1 MNQSGDDDPTLAA
14 LTDAFRNHRPEP
26 ASDDQC
32 PDPEVIFDA
41 AAGELALAQ
50 RQRVIDHVAACRS
63 CGEAWRLA
71 MAMGAGP
78 ADDQQPAAVTSIDA
92 HRQPPGGSR
101 RSPTLT
107 RFAIAAGI
115 GTLGVLVLLTM
126 PQTDPLPGSEPG
138 YRDAAGPLSLEAR
151 SPEVLPRAQFLLRWT
166 GATQGSTYTLRITT
180 ADLEPVLTRAGIEA
194 TEYQVPEAAL
204 AGMASGTPLLW
215 QVETSSGGRSQASE
229 VRLVRIE

>member
-1 MNQSGDDDPTLAA
+1 MNQSGDDDPTVSA

-32 PDPEVIFDA
+32 PDPEAIFDA
-41 AAGELALAQ
+41 AAGELALAE
-50 RQRVIDHVAACRS
+50 RQRIIDHVAACS
-63 CGEAWRLA
+63 HCGEAWRLA

-78 ADDQQPAAVTSIDA
+78 ADNQQPAPVTSIDA
-92 HRQPPGGSR
+92 HRQQSGGGR
-101 RSPTLT
+101 RAPTLS

-126 PQTDPLPGSEPG
+126 PRTDPLPDSEPG
-138 YRDAAGPLSLEAR
+138 YRDAAGPASLQAR

-166 GATQGSTYTLRITT
+166 GAAEGSTYTLRITT

-204 AGMASGTPLLW
+204 AGMAPGTPLLW
-215 QVETSSGGRSQASE
+215 QVETSSGGRRQASE
-229 VRLVRIE
+229 ARLVTIE